1 MGTDANKAL
10 VRRLFDEVMNTGNF
24 APLDELF
31 ADDFLNYFPGTPAAL
46 DRAGWEQN
54 VTMFRTAFPD
64 LHFTVEALV
73 AEGDTVAVAFH
84 VQGTHQGAFQGIAP
98 TGHRLTLP
106 CHVLFRCADGKIVED
121 RPIFDRLD
129 LLEQLGAIPA
139 PGQATRAVG
148 V

>member
-46 DRAGWEQN
+46 DRAGWEHN
-54 VTMFRTAFPD
+54 VTLFRTAFPD